1 MAVVEEVGHL
11 GRGKG
16 TTVPVQ
22 AEGSAC
28 SGSMDGMLETA
39 REDEALLLWLE

>member
-11 GRGKG
+11 GTGNG
-16 TTVPVQ
+16 TTVPFQ

-28 SGSMDGMLETA
+28 SGSMGGMLETA
-39 REDEALLLWLE
+39 REDKALLLWLE